1 MTLIFTENIV
11 YAETVYYARTD
22 LVEKENSSCEGG
34 KRRSN
39 GGELRSNNASSMK
52 EKLKARPS

>member
-1 MTLIFTENIV
+1 MQKQCID
-11 YAETVYYARTD
+11 ARTD

-39 GGELRSNNASSMK
+39 DGELRSNNASSVK